1 MADADDEMPDE
12 PRPRFGAGARL
23 RTYFLTGLVIAGP
36 LAITLYLTWSFVGWV
51 DAWVKPF
58 LPLRYN
64 PDTYFDFPIP
74 GVGLLVAI
82 TGLTVLGFL
91 TANIVG
97 RSLVS
102 VGEYLLG
109 RMPVVRNLYSALKQM
124 FQTAVSGSGRNFS
137 RAALMEWPRKG
148 VWSLVLVAGP
158 ARGEIAA
165 RLTDLGP
172 MVSVILLATPNPTS
186 GYLMFVPES
195 DLVYL
200 DMRVE
205 EALKLVISIGL
216 VVPDFPAHPPA
227 VVGEPPAGVTTRAP
241 ASAPGQ
247 AG

>member
-1 MADADDEMPDE
+1 MADADDET
-12 PRPRFGAGARL
+12 RPVPHRYRLGAGARL

-36 LAITLYLTWSFVGWV
+36 LAITLYLTWSFIGWV

-58 LPLRYN
+58 LPVRYN
-64 PDTYFDFPIP
+64 PDTYLDFPMP
-74 GVGLLVAI
+74 GVGLVVAI
-82 TGLTVLGFL
+82 TGLTLLGFL

-97 RSLVS
+97 RSLLS
-102 VGEYLLG
+102 FGEYVLG

-158 ARGEIAA
+158 ARGEIAQ
-165 RLTDLGP
+165 RLAEDGP

-205 EALKLVISIGL
+205 EALKLVISVGL
-216 VVPDFPAHPPA
+216 VVPEFPVPAAHP
-227 VVGEPPAGVTTRAP
+227 GEPAGTPAPEALAP
-241 ASAPGQ
+241 A
-247 AG
+247 AGRTA

>member
-1 MADADDEMPDE
+1 MADADDDSGHV
-12 PRPRFGAGARL
+12 PRRYRLGAGARL

-36 LAITLYLTWSFVGWV
+36 LAITLYLTWSFIGWV

-64 PDTYFDFPIP
+64 PDTYLDFPIP
-74 GVGLLVAI
+74 GVGLVVAV
-82 TGLTVLGFL
+82 TGLTLLGFL

-97 RSLVS
+97 RSLLAF
-102 VGEYLLG
+102 GEYLLG
-109 RMPVVRNLYSALKQM
+109 RMPVVRNLYAALKQM

-158 ARGEIAA
+158 ARGEVAA
-165 RLTDLGP
+165 RLHDSGP
-172 MVSVILLATPNPTS
+172 VVSVILLATPNPTS
-186 GYLMFVPES
+186 GYLMFVPEA

-205 EALKLVISIGL
+205 EALKLVISVGL
-216 VVPDFPAHPPA
+216 VVPDFPPHGPKGVDHPAHPEGA
-227 VVGEPPAGVTTRAP
+227 GLPPASERTA
-241 ASAPGQ
+241 
-247 AG
+247 